1 MPRTG
6 RTGRRAAR
14 AAHSNDMDDDED
26 GVIKGASNAGRDD
39 EELRD
44 DEIAELDCDDS
55 SGSEAADFGARKNQ
69 GNRHGSRESK
79 QEDEAMSSGSE
90 L

>member
-1 MPRTG
+1 
-6 RTGRRAAR
+6 
-14 AAHSNDMDDDED
+14 MDDDED

-55 SGSEAADFGARKNQ
+55 SGSDSDSSNNEKV
-69 GNRHGSRESK
+69 K
-79 QEDEAMSSGSE
+79 QPWR
-90 L
+90 